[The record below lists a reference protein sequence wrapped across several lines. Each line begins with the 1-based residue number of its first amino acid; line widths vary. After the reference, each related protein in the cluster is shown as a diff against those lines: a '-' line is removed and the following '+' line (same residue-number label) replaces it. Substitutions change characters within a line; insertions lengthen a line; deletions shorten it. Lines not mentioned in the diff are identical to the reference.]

1 MVLTIIEVITLPS
14 KSKLKIEESSTW
26 VVKVYDVYH
35 RKSKVDQ
42 QKKVE
47 PDHTKDIWNIDWL
60 GTPYYVS
67 SRLKIFPEYV
77 SSLRKGQRE
86 FSERLLETG

>member
-1 MVLTIIEVITLPS
+1 M
-14 KSKLKIEESSTW
+14 EESSTW

-60 GTPYYVS
+60 GAPYYVP
-67 SRLKIFPEYV
+67 SRL
-77 SSLRKGQRE
+77 SQRE

>member
-14 KSKLKIEESSTW
+14 KSKLKMEESSTW

-42 QKKVE
+42 QKKLNQ
-47 PDHTKDIWNIDWL
+47 TIQKTYGIL
-60 GTPYYVS
+60 
-67 SRLKIFPEYV
+67 
-77 SSLRKGQRE
+77 
-86 FSERLLETG
+86 TG